1 MERNPFRAFSLIS
14 FLLVHSWFWLGYAGS
29 GDQYI
34 ENASKCNGSSHRERE
49 REEYGYHCYCDRNCV
64 VFNDCCFDNRTLN
77 NSTRTEVPKS
87 FCCLTTAITVP
98 GNSTKPTNYYKM
110 IGNCPSKWISSPD
123 VATTRVNELCE
134 ETPTI
139 SEPPVTDKGTGIIY
153 RNKYCGLCNNVTI
166 DQLVLWS
173 SQWSCDKGF
182 ERLLNSSTVINGT
195 VFNSYCVPITYK
207 PPKLQNSSQL
217 IPIRRCWP
225 LFPTCAIDPQSNT
238 THNID
243 YKALVANC
251 TQCGVGSHPTN
262 TSDMYWNSNCEQGNG
277 ETNHNIPNCD
287 MDDHSGKVNGIAER
301 ISVIVSK
308 DWLQNCLLLT
318 SSNMGGHTNEITQV
332 VCNENHVFN
341 VITNICVM
349 QTYLSPHN
357 SDDCIDCQLLNRT
370 DYTFVDSITVQSHK
384 DNMTHSIMMFRT
396 NDTVLICDCN
406 NVINGF
412 TPYLQFPEA
421 LFGITIAGFLF
432 DIMAGVILLVTY
444 SIFKELRTFYG
455 KLLMHTAAVVIT
467 GDLAYVLTFP
477 AEILAG
483 ALKEAICEASAIV
496 SHYILLLRFTSMSV
510 LAFEILKHFYAALK
524 LKNNSDKRTWR
535 SLLLYILPQYMI
547 PLVIVGVCVI
557 LNYTVDG
564 VVDYGRHFSGSCWI
578 IVPTAILGSFVVP
591 SGIMIMFNMFVFI
604 FCLVVT
610 IKIWKSPSKIE
621 SYGQTPKQLFWR
633 NFRVLFAIFS
643 ISGVTWT
650 FSVIVFFNKTIDDT
664 TLWFYYVFAIFNTIQ
679 LVFVAI
685 AYICTKR
692 VANLYKG
699 FFTRLYTKSK
709 MCTKRF
715 QTKANEESPAT
726 VSTSRLQEPA

>member
-14 FLLVHSWFWLGYAGS
+14 LLLVHSWFWLGNAGS

-34 ENASKCNGSSHRERE
+34 ENALKCNGSSHREGE

-77 NSTRTEVPKS
+77 DSTRTEVPKS

-98 GNSTKPTNYYKM
+98 GRSTKPTNYYKM

-123 VATTRVNELCE
+123 VAMTRVNELCE

-139 SEPPVTDKGTGIIY
+139 SEPPVTDEGTGIVY

-166 DQLVLWS
+166 DQLVQWS

-182 ERLLNSSTVINGT
+182 LNSSRVINST
-195 VFNSYCVPITYK
+195 VFHSHCVPITYK
-207 PPKLQNSSQL
+207 PPKLQKSSQL
-217 IPIRRCWP
+217 PIRRCWP
-225 LFPTCAIDPQSNT
+225 LFPACPIDPQSNT

-243 YKALVANC
+243 YKALVTNC
-251 TQCGVGSHPTN
+251 TQCGVSSHPTN

-277 ETNHNIPNCD
+277 ETDSNILNCD
-287 MDDHSGKVNGIAER
+287 INGHVGEANDTAGR
-301 ISVIVSK
+301 ITVIVSE
-308 DWLQNCLLLT
+308 LTPTRLLLT
-318 SSNMGGHTNEITQV
+318 SSNMRGHTNEITHI
-332 VCNENHVFN
+332 VCNENLVFN
-341 VITNICVM
+341 VITDTCVM

-384 DNMTHSIMMFRT
+384 DNMTHSILMFET
-396 NDTVLICDCN
+396 DGTVLICNCN
-406 NVINGF
+406 NVTEIF
-412 TPYLQFPEA
+412 IPFSQYPDS
-421 LFGITIAGFLF
+421 LFVISIAGFLF
-432 DIMAGVILLVTY
+432 DIMAGAILLVTY

-455 KLLMHTAAVVIT
+455 KLLMHMSAVVIA
-467 GDLAYVLTFP
+467 GDLTLVLTIPVLRFK
-477 AEILAG
+477 EG
-483 ALKEAICEASAIV
+483 ATCEALAILG
-496 SHYILLLRFTSMSV
+496 HFILLLRLASMSV
-510 LAFEILKHFYAALK
+510 LAFEILKHFYEALK
-524 LKNNSDKRTWR
+524 LKRDSDDRTWR
-535 SLLLYILPQYMI
+535 SLLLYILPQYVV
-547 PLVIVGVCVI
+547 PLAIVGVCVI

-564 VVDYGRHFSGSCWI
+564 VVDYGRQFSGLCWI
-578 IVPTAILGSFVVP
+578 TVPTAILCSFVVP

-610 IKIWKSPSKIE
+610 IKIWRSPSKFE
-621 SYGQTPKQLFWR
+621 SYGQTPKWLLWR

-643 ISGVTWT
+643 TSGVTWILNIVVVFDKT
-650 FSVIVFFNKTIDDT
+650 FDNTTIWLHYISVLFNSM
-664 TLWFYYVFAIFNTIQ
+664 Q

-692 VANLYKG
+692 VADLYKG
-699 FFTRLYTKSK
+699 FFTRLHAKSK

-715 QTKANEESPAT
+715 HTKANEESPAT
-726 VSTSRLQEPA
+726 VSTSGLQEPA

>member
-14 FLLVHSWFWLGYAGS
+14 LLLVHSWFWLGYAGS

-34 ENASKCNGSSHRERE
+34 ENALKCNGSSHREGE

-77 NSTRTEVPKS
+77 DSTRTEVPKS

-110 IGNCPSKWISSPD
+110 IGNCPSEWITSPD
-123 VATTRVNELCE
+123 VATTSRRVKELCE

-139 SEPPVTDKGTGIIY
+139 SEPPVTDKGTGIVY

-166 DQLVLWS
+166 DQLVQWS
-173 SQWSCDKGF
+173 SQWSCDEGF

-195 VFNSYCVPITYK
+195 VFNSNCVPITYN
-207 PPKLQNSSQL
+207 PPKLQKSPQL

-225 LFPTCAIDPQSNT
+225 LFPTCSEDPQSNT
-238 THNID
+238 TQNID
-243 YKALVANC
+243 YKALVTNC
-251 TQCGVGSHPTN
+251 TQCGVSSHSTN
-262 TSDMYWNSNCEQGNG
+262 TSDMYWNSNCEQDNG
-277 ETNHNIPNCD
+277 ETSSNILNCD
-287 MDDHSGKVNGIAER
+287 NDGDMRGVNGSTGKIT
-301 ISVIVSK
+301 VIVSK
-308 DWLQNCLLLT
+308 DWLQNRLLLT
-318 SSNMGGHTNEITQV
+318 SSVRRGHTNEITHL

-341 VITNICVM
+341 VITNTCVM
-349 QTYLSPHN
+349 QTYLNPHN

-370 DYTFVDSITVQSHK
+370 DYIFVDSITVQSHK
-384 DNMTHSIMMFRT
+384 DNMTHSILMFGT
-396 NDTVLICDCN
+396 DGTVLICNCN
-406 NVINGF
+406 NVINDF
-412 TPYLQFPEA
+412 TQFAQYRES
-421 LFGITIAGFLF
+421 LFGIRIIGLLL
-432 DIMAGVILLVTY
+432 DIMAGAILLVTY

-455 KLLMHTAAVVIT
+455 KLLMHMAAVVI
-467 GDLAYVLTFP
+467 GGNMKFVLTLP
-477 AEILAG
+477 AEIFAEDLQ
-483 ALKEAICEASAIV
+483 EATCETFAIL
-496 SHYILLLRFTSMSV
+496 SHFILLLRFASMSV

-524 LKNNSDKRTWR
+524 LKNDSDKRTWR
-535 SLLLYILPQYMI
+535 SLLLYILPQYI
-547 PLVIVGVCVI
+547 VPLVIVGVCVI

-564 VVDYGRHFSGSCWI
+564 VVDYDRHFSGLCWMT
-578 IVPTAILGSFVVP
+578 VPTAILGSFVVP

-610 IKIWKSPSKIE
+610 LKSWKSPSKFINK
-621 SYGQTPKQLFWR
+621 SCGQTPKQLLWR

-643 ISGVTWT
+643 TSGVTWILT
-650 FSVIVFFNKTIDDT
+650 IVVLFDKTIDDG
-664 TLWFYYVFAIFNTIQ
+664 TLWLHYIFVLFNTIQ

-699 FFTRLYTKSK
+699 LFTRLFAKSK
-709 MCTKRF
+709 MCSKRV
-715 QTKANEESPAT
+715 QTKANEDFPE
-726 VSTSRLQEPA
+726 